1 MQEKTA
7 QTKLEDFQKIK
18 YLGRG
23 SFGEVHLVKN
33 IQNEQL
39 LAMKEIDKR
48 QIVQLSN
55 LSIMK
60 KNSIKF
66 CLKKKY

>member
-1 MQEKTA
+1 MQEKTS

-33 IQNEQL
+33 IQNQQL

-48 QIVQLSN
+48 
-55 LSIMK
+55 
-60 KNSIKF
+60 
-66 CLKKKY
+66 